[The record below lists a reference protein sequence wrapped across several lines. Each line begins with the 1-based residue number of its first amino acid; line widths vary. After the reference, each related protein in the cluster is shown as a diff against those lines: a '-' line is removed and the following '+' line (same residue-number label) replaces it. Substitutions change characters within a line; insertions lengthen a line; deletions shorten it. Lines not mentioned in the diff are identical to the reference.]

1 MNIFVLDADPSVAA
15 MMLCNK
21 HLLKMCVET
30 AQLLC
35 TAHPKDIAPYRHT
48 HINHPCAKW
57 TRASLA
63 NYEWL
68 VEHGLEMCAEYTKR
82 YDGKI
87 HKTQE
92 IIEWCR
98 DTIPDI
104 PDIGLTPFAVAISN
118 PSYHDSD
125 PVISYRAY
133 YIGDKSRFVKW
144 APRAQPPA
152 WWPFPED

>member
-1 MNIFVLDADPSVAA
+1 MNIFVLDRDPGEAA
-15 MMLCNK
+15 RALCAK
-21 HLLKMCVET
+21 HICKMVVET

-35 TAHPKDIAPYRHT
+35 TAHPKEVAPYRHT
-48 HINHPCAKW
+48 HFNHPCAKW

-68 VEHGLEMCAEYTKR
+68 VEHGLEMCAEYTRR
-82 YDGKI
+82 YGKV

-98 DTIPDI
+98 DEIPNIPDV
-104 PDIGLTPFAVAISN
+104 GMTPFAIAIKD
-118 PSYHDSD
+118 PMYHDSD

-133 YIGDKSRFVKW
+133 YIGDKSRFAKW
-144 APRAQPPA
+144 APRAKPPT
-152 WWPFPED
+152 WWPFEEDE